1 MTSFGAFYS
10 EKVATV
16 EQMFPSAVISH
27 NATEEKLIV
36 QMLGRKHELHAAFS
50 IQRHLVLV

>member
-10 EKVATV
+10 EKIATV

-36 QMLGRKHELHAAFS
+36 QMLGRKRELHAAFT